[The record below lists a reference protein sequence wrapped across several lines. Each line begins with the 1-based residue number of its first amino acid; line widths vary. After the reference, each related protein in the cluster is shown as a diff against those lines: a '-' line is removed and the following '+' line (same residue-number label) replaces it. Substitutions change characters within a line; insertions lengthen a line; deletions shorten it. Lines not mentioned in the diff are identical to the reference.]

1 MHDVSH
7 HSWVLCEWGEPG
19 LQGTAA
25 MGQHSW
31 QDPGP
36 RMDGKGLIY
45 SKQGHFAL
53 TRSTRIMG
61 P

>member
-1 MHDVSH
+1 MFLFTDG
-7 HSWVLCEWGEPG
+7 CEWGEPG
-19 LQGTAA
+19 LQGIAA

-31 QDPGP
+31 QDSDPHT
-36 RMDGKGLIY
+36 DGKDLIY